1 MAKIE
6 KNEEQKLKWQFN
18 LDKAIVKSNETVL
31 RDPLG
36 YKCNGQDMI
45 IRSNTSKSSNMTYV
59 ESLEAKA
66 WAYAKAPIG

>member
-1 MAKIE
+1 M
-6 KNEEQKLKWQFN
+6 KWQFN
-18 LDKAIVKSNETVL
+18 LDKANVKSSETSL

-45 IRSNTSKSSNMTYV
+45 IRSNTSKSSNMTFV

-66 WAYAKAPIG
+66 WAFAKSPMGQIP